1 MKTLTVPVPFSCID
15 TYRLFQVVAIGKILK
30 KQILIFCELFLIVQ
44 RTCNLTLMIRT
55 GRRREG
61 DPIVGANERRRAIIE
76 VLCQR
81 KQDTMKNLANEFHV
95 SLRTICYDI
104 DELARNYPIVAIR
117 GKYKGGVRIAD
128 GYRLDRKYLNHEQQR
143 LLKRLSKTLSG
154 EDRNIMESI
163 LRDFTLKEISEADPG
178 Y

>member
-1 MKTLTVPVPFSCID
+1 M
-15 TYRLFQVVAIGKILK
+15 
-30 KQILIFCELFLIVQ
+30 
-44 RTCNLTLMIRT
+44 
-55 GRRREG
+55 
-61 DPIVGANERRRAIIE
+61 GANERRRAILE

-104 DELARNYPIVAIR
+104 DELTRNYPIVTIR
-117 GKYKGGVRIAD
+117 GKYKGGVKIAD
-128 GYRLDRKYLNHEQQR
+128 GYLLDQKYLNLEQRQ

-154 EDRNIMESI
+154 KDRNIMESI
-163 LRDFTLKEISEADPG
+163 LRDFTLKEVSEADPG